1 MRWERGRRSKNVID
15 RRGSSPRRRRGKTMG
30 GGLGMVV
37 LVLVALYFG
46 VDPRMVMDM
55 GGGLDSPGPTTQEQ
69 APRSAA
75 ENELADFVTVIL
87 ADTEDVWHEIFR
99 ENGWQYLSLIHI

>member
-15 RRGSSPRRRRGKTMG
+15 RRGSSPRRRRGRTMG
-30 GGLGMVV
+30 SGLGMVV

-55 GGGLDSPGPTTQEQ
+55 VVITGVAMRAHMAAPVPMAMQ
-69 APRSAA
+69 ATGMKQRSM
-75 ENELADFVTVIL
+75 
-87 ADTEDVWHEIFR
+87 R
-99 ENGWQYLSLIHI
+99 RM

>member
-1 MRWERGRRSKNVID
+1 MRWERGRRSTNVID
-15 RRGSSPRRRRGKTMG
+15 RRGSSPRRRGGRMMG

-37 LVLVALYFG
+37 LVLVARYFG
-46 VDPRMVMDM
+46 VDPRMVVDM
-55 GGGLDSPGPTTQEQ
+55 GGRLSTPGTTIQQQ

-87 ADTEDVWHEIFR
+87 ADTEDVWHDIFR
-99 ENGWQYLSLIHI
+99 QNGWQYQ